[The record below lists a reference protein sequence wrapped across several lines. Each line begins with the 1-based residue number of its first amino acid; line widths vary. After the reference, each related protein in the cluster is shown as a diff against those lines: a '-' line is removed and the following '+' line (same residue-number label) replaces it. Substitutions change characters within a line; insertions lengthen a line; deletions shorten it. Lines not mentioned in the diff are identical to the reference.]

1 MLKRKSL
8 TSAKGSEIFVFIF
21 PALFLFCTF
30 VFYPLLPELVIS
42 LQKHDGFVN
51 SGFIGLENYISVLT
65 SKNFWLTHK
74 NTYIVAGLS
83 LLVAL
88 PISMLFAVLMDATS
102 PRIRNFFKFFSV
114 FPAILSHAVVGR
126 LWVAIYQDDWGIINS
141 FLRGIGLESLTRAW
155 LGEETTVM
163 IAIAVAFLWQY
174 LGLNALM
181 FYAGIKVIP
190 RTYFE
195 AAEIDGGN
203 FFYNC
208 IHITIPLLQDMI
220 KYVVLTST
228 LGSLGMFSYVTV
240 MSAGGPGY
248 ISRTV
253 TYEIYQLAFG
263 KSNFGEACAL
273 SVIFL
278 IQCILVY
285 VLINKFIAKEAV
297 EY

>member
-1 MLKRKSL
+1 
-8 TSAKGSEIFVFIF
+8 
-21 PALFLFCTF
+21 
-30 VFYPLLPELVIS
+30 
-42 LQKHDGFVN
+42 
-51 SGFIGLENYISVLT
+51 
-65 SKNFWLTHK
+65 
-74 NTYIVAGLS
+74 
-83 LLVAL
+83 
-88 PISMLFAVLMDATS
+88 
-102 PRIRNFFKFFSV
+102 
-114 FPAILSHAVVGR
+114 
-126 LWVAIYQDDWGIINS
+126 
-141 FLRGIGLESLTRAW
+141 
-155 LGEETTVM
+155 M